1 LLPFH
6 TQATCRRC
14 CLHWTAL
21 AGSTKFIGDLQ
32 HNFELFQQKIVLV
45 DLQQKFKRQYMK
57 TVDTNSLDVYN
68 IISDILQH
76 KIAIVV
82 LHQNSHQKIQK
93 YELHKII
100 RSLQHNF

>member
-1 LLPFH
+1 
-6 TQATCRRC
+6 
-14 CLHWTAL
+14 
-21 AGSTKFIGDLQ
+21 
-32 HNFELFQQKIVLV
+32 
-45 DLQQKFKRQYMK
+45 MK